1 MLTIE
6 QLTSVD
12 SQMTLKGASHTACI
26 MANAVKLNMKAMIE
40 NPSVCW
46 AYSFVHYLKL
56 AANLHF
62 NDIADSLNT
71 EDPNYPDFVATID
84 TMREQVEKNFKELG
98 FGV

>member
-40 NPSVCW
+40 NPSVFG
-46 AYSFVHYLKL
+46 FVHYLKL

-62 NDIADSLNT
+62 NDIADSLNN
-71 EDPNYPDFVATID
+71 EDPNYPDDVYTID
-84 TMREQVEKNFKELG
+84 TMREQVEQNFKEMG
-98 FGV
+98 FSL

>member
-6 QLTSVD
+6 QLTSVE
-12 SQMTLKGASHTACI
+12 SQMTLKGASHTAAI
-26 MANAVKLNMKAMIE
+26 MANAVKLNLKAIIE
-40 NPSVCW
+40 NPSVFG
-46 AYSFVHYLKL
+46 FVHYLKL

-62 NDIADSLNT
+62 NDIADNLDL
-71 EDPNYPDFVATID
+71 EDPNYPDDIDTIN

>member
-12 SQMTLKGASHTACI
+12 SQLTLKGASHTACI
-26 MANAVKLNMKAMIE
+26 MANAVRLNMKSIIE
-40 NPSVCW
+40 NPSV
-46 AYSFVHYLKL
+46 FGFEHYLKL

-71 EDPNYPDFVATID
+71 EDPNYPDDVDTID

-98 FGV
+98 FDV

>member
-6 QLTSVD
+6 QLTSVE

-26 MANAVKLNMKAMIE
+26 MANAVRLHMKAIIE
-40 NPSVCW
+40 NPSVFW
-46 AYSFVHYLKL
+46 FEHYLKL

-62 NDIADSLNT
+62 NDIVDNMNN
-71 EDPNYPDFVATID
+71 EDPNYPDDIDTIN

>member
-6 QLTSVD
+6 QLTSVE

-26 MANAVKLNMKAMIE
+26 MANAAKLNMKAIIE
-40 NPSVCW
+40 NPSVFG
-46 AYSFVHYLKL
+46 FVHYLKL

-71 EDPNYPDFVATID
+71 EDPNYPDDVDTID
-84 TMREQVEKNFKELG
+84 TMREQVEKTLKELG